1 MVGGDRPMESK
12 PSSLDALRID
22 RSSQAPIHHYGG
34 GSGKGWWIFALIVLL
49 GGGGYWFWLNKE
61 KATEVKTVVARSQ
74 GNNGGSTARTLL
86 NASGYVTTRLDAT
99 VSSKVTGK
107 VREILVEE
115 GMKVEKDQ
123 VLARLDDSNVQSGLR
138 LAEAHLD
145 AAQKALEESAP
156 ALAFAQAE
164 LARQAGLEK
173 DKAVS
178 RTDFERAQSE
188 SRVLEA
194 RIQRLKSE
202 INVAERQ
209 VDDWKQQ
216 LDDTIIRAPF
226 AGVVTTKDSQPGEMI
241 SPISAGGG
249 FTRTG
254 ICTLVDM
261 NSLEIEVDVGESFI
275 NRIKPGQPVQATL
288 DAYAD
293 WKIPCKV
300 IAIIPTADRQKATVK
315 VRVGFDQLDPRIL
328 PQMGVKVAFQSDEK
342 AEPVAANAIVVP
354 KGAVQESDGKKVVW
368 IVRDGK
374 VQRKAVGLGPATG
387 DDQVITAGVSA
398 GDILVLN
405 APNGLADGKPVK
417 VEKQ

>member
-12 PSSLDALRID
+12 PASLDALRID
-22 RSSQAPIHHYGG
+22 RSSHAPIHHRSGG
-34 GSGKGWWIFALIVLL
+34 GMGWWIFLLIVLL
-49 GGGGYWFWLNKE
+49 GAGGFWFWKNKE
-61 KATEVKTVVARSQ
+61 KAPEVKTVVARSQ
-74 GNNGGSTARTLL
+74 GSGGSSAKTLL

-107 VREILVEE
+107 VKEILVEE

-138 LAEAHLD
+138 LAEAHLE
-145 AAQKALEESAP
+145 AARKSLEESGP
-156 ALAFAQAE
+156 ALAFAEAE
-164 LARQAGLEK
+164 LVRQAGLEK

-178 RTDFERAQSE
+178 RTGFERARSE
-188 SRVLEA
+188 ALVLQA
-194 RIQRLKSE
+194 RTERLRSE
-202 INVAERQ
+202 ITVAERQ

-275 NRIKPGQPVQATL
+275 NRVKPGQPVQATL

-342 AEPVAANAIVVP
+342 AEPVAANAVVAP
-354 KGAVQESDGKKVVW
+354 KGAVQVSNGKGVVW
-368 IVRDGK
+368 LVRDGK
-374 VQRKAVGLGPATG
+374 VHRKAVGLGPATG

-398 GDILVLN
+398 GDVLVLN
-405 APNGLADGKPVK
+405 APNDLADGKPVK
-417 VEKQ
+417 LEKRQ

>member
-1 MVGGDRPMESK
+1 MESQ
-12 PSSLDALRID
+12 PSKLDALRID
-22 RSSQAPIHHYGG
+22 RSSQAPIHHRSGG
-34 GSGKGWWIFALIVLL
+34 GMAWWIVLL
-49 GGGGYWFWLNKE
+49 VLLLAGGGFWYFKMRE
-61 KATEVKTVVARSQ
+61 QAPVVKTAVARSQ
-74 GNNGGSTARTLL
+74 GSGGSSARTLL

-138 LAEAHLD
+138 LAEARLD
-145 AAQKALEESAP
+145 SAKRSLEESDP
-156 ALAFAQAE
+156 ALAFAEAE
-164 LARQAGLEK
+164 LVRQAGLESNR
-173 DKAVS
+173 AVS
-178 RTDFERAQSE
+178 RTDFERARSE
-188 SRVLEA
+188 ALVLEA
-194 RIQRLKSE
+194 RVGRLKSD
-202 INVAERQ
+202 ITVAERQ

-275 NRIKPGQPVQATL
+275 NRVKAGLPVVATL
-288 DAYAD
+288 DAYSD

-328 PQMGVKVAFQSDEK
+328 PQMGVKVAFQSDEPV
-342 AEPVAANAIVVP
+342 EQVAASAIVVP
-354 KGAVQESDGKKVVW
+354 KGAVQASNGKGVVW
-368 IVRDGK
+368 VVREGK
-374 VQRKAVGLGPATG
+374 VLRKAVGLGPATG

-398 GDILVLN
+398 GDVLVLN
-405 APNGLADGKPVK
+405 APSDLSEGKPVK
-417 VEKQ
+417 VEKAQ